1 MAGRMFRRRDSSE
14 MDGRLWLSIAAGS
27 IVVAVAGGGSLARA
41 SAPARDGAQIDAGYH
56 ADVTD
61 LKTTVSYSQADDR
74 TEVSLALVPPV
85 PAGGPGIS
93 LVFRARFRGRSIDT
107 SRLEDI
113 VVRAHYVVH
122 SDDRARAAGA
132 LSASLALHMNI
143 DPNDPGGIELDF
155 FPVTV
160 GYPGFANPGDEIP
173 VAFFSMTPADL
184 RALALARVITGDV
197 LWTGFT
203 LTSDE
208 IQAMRQF
215 ARTVLPPVRPTL

>member
-1 MAGRMFRRRDSSE
+1 MGV
-14 MDGRLWLSIAAGS
+14 RLWRFVAAGC
-27 IVVAVAGGGSLARA
+27 VVVGAAGGGSLVRA
-41 SAPARDGAQIDAGYH
+41 LVTGLDAAQIDAGYN

-61 LKTTVSYSQADDR
+61 LKTTVGYSQADDR
-74 TEVSLALVPPV
+74 TQVSLALVPPV

-113 VVRAHYVVH
+113 VVRAHYAVH

-143 DPNDPGGIELDF
+143 DPHDPGGIELDF
-155 FPVTV
+155 FPATV

-184 RALALARVITGDV
+184 RALAFATVITGDV
-197 LWTGFT
+197 LWTGFM

-208 IQAMRQF
+208 VQALRQF
-215 ARTVLPPVRPTL
+215 ARTVLPPARPTF

>member
-1 MAGRMFRRRDSSE
+1 MGVRP
-14 MDGRLWLSIAAGS
+14 WLSIAAGWV
-27 IVVAVAGGGSLARA
+27 VVAVAGGGVPLVRA
-41 SAPARDGAQIDAGYH
+41 SAPGLDAAQIDAGYH

-61 LKTTVSYSQADDR
+61 LKTTVGYSQADDR

-93 LVFRARFRGRSIDT
+93 LVFRARFRGRTIDT

-113 VVRAHYVVH
+113 VVRAHYAMH
-122 SDDRARAAGA
+122 SDDRTRAAGA

-143 DPNDPGGIELDF
+143 DPQDPGGIELDF
-155 FPVTV
+155 FPATV
-160 GYPGFANPGDEIP
+160 GYPGFTNPGDEIP
-173 VAFFSMTPADL
+173 VAFFSLTPADL

-208 IQAMRQF
+208 IDALRQF
-215 ARTVLPPVRPTL
+215 ARTVLPPVRPTF